1 MQSNQFIHPFW
12 ITDGA
17 LRLKV
22 IENDRLHVIFQLS
35 DLKDLFPEKQ
45 LSHLMF
51 YISSC
56 VHVIDKADV
65 FAYIFTFS
73 FIFKAS
79 SFLKQ
84 HFLYFFFTFVK
95 MSQPFLTELRDVF
108 RTQSNICDGD
118 IWVK

>member
-17 LRLKV
+17 VRLKV
-22 IENDRLHVIFQLS
+22 IENDKLHVIFQLS

-45 LSHLMF
+45 LLPLMF

-84 HFLYFFFTFVK
+84 HFFNFFLLLLKCPNLF
-95 MSQPFLTELRDVF
+95 
-108 RTQSNICDGD
+108 
-118 IWVK
+118 